1 MENKEKFF
9 DRFCDTY
16 KQKIE
21 SLIELESTDEN
32 EEDNDEKEERYTL
45 TLLLSELN
53 RCEEYCDD
61 TEYMKQVFTDIQNKV
76 DSIIFVLN
84 EMQKRSNSI
93 KEEIESLEKAKKSV
107 DNKYK
112 NLSKYLMDCL
122 TGSQFYKFATDKYEL
137 AVRKS
142 TALDMAEDV
151 SESKLSDLN
160 FARYIKSN
168 TTFNWDKVKIKE
180 DLKNNILPE
189 NVKAI
194 ARQSNDYIMSIKN
207 RTK

>member
-1 MENKEKFF
+1 MENKQVFFEK
-9 DRFCDTY
+9 FCDTY
-16 KQKIE
+16 RQKIE
-21 SLIELESTDEN
+21 SLVELESSDEN
-32 EEDNDEKEERYTL
+32 EEDDEEKEQRYTL

-53 RCEEYCDD
+53 RLEEYCDD
-61 TEYMKQVFTDIQNKV
+61 TEHMKQVFSDIQNKV

-84 EMQKRSNSI
+84 EMQNRSNNI
-93 KEEIESLEKAKKSV
+93 KAEIELLEKAKKSV
-107 DNKYK
+107 DNKHK

-137 AVRKS
+137 SVKKS

-151 SESKLSDLN
+151 SESKLSDLD
-160 FARYIKSN
+160 FARYIKSK
-168 TTFNWDKVKIKE
+168 TTFSWDKVKIKE
-180 DLKNNILPE
+180 DLKNDLLPE

-194 ARQSNDYIMSIKN
+194 ARQSSDYIMSIKN

>member
-45 TLLLSELN
+45 TLLLAELV

-142 TALDMAEDV
+142 TALDMSEDV

-160 FARYIKSN
+160 FARYIKSK

-180 DLKNNILPE
+180 DLKNNVLPE

-194 ARQSNDYIMSIKN
+194 ARQSSDYIMSIRN